1 MRRTITIG
9 AALGLLA
16 LGGSHARAQDATPA
30 TICQIQGSGA
40 ETGMTDA
47 RVAVEGVV
55 TADFVETGLNGFF
68 FQATGCDDDPA
79 TSDGLWAYDDK
90 HDVDVSRGQHV
101 RVTGRIDEYFGLTEI
116 KLDAVTVI
124 TTTLAT
130 VPPPVRIEPPAD
142 RAAAALYLEAFEGM
156 LVDPGPLRTVGGT
169 NHFGDAYTVPA
180 ASTIGHVF
188 RGSETGQGLGL
199 LFPTGWQAFDYGDSI
214 AGAVGPLTFTYDLF
228 KVAVTDAS
236 AETMTVVRSDIQ
248 PERAAPSGPGELTI
262 AAYNI
267 ENFFDT
273 IDDPGKEDIGS
284 TPSPERYPVDVARRA
299 RSIGV
304 YLGMPDVVS
313 VVEVEKIEVLNDLVK
328 HPDLVEANYGTV
340 LVEGNDARGIDNGLL
355 YKQDK
360 LRVLAVE
367 SANTCSATEI
377 KDPGKRCALPG
388 DPAGSNSG
396 WLLYSRPPLVV
407 HLQVKATGGRLTVV
421 VNHFKSKSGGD
432 AATTPTRNAQ
442 AEDNR
447 RLFDQ
452 LKAAEPDV
460 PVLITGDLNDF
471 PDSAPLQ
478 RLTEGGALVD
488 LHKDERFVEPD
499 KAYTYIFSGVAQ
511 ILDYML
517 VEPDFP
523 VNSFGPVHINSDFGS
538 LAEDDLGMDSPHT
551 SDHEP
556 VLMRVGV
563 DVLPSKSWVYLPLAV
578 KVHDIKIGSNGD
590 DPITPPPTP
599 SGPTPIAPTAP
610 PPTAPPAVSPTPT
623 GVPPQ
628 ASPTPAAPLPRF
640 PVRIDT
646 IFFDGDVPR
655 TEDDE
660 YVQITNVSDAEVVL
674 GGWKLVSIEARSE
687 TAFDFPA
694 SFRMTAGQTCR
705 VYTNQSHPEHCGLN
719 WASSQAIWRNAGDVG
734 ELRNGNT
741 AIDRFC
747 FGDRIGECR

>member
-30 TICQIQGSGA
+30 TICEIQGSGA
-40 ETGMTDA
+40 ETGMADQ

-68 FQATGCDDDPA
+68 FQASGCDNDPA
-79 TSDGLWAYDDK
+79 TSDGLWAFDAA

-116 KLDAVTVI
+116 KLDEVAVI
-124 TTTLAT
+124 TTTLAV
-130 VPPPVRIEPPAD
+130 VPAPVRIEPPAD
-142 RAAAALYLEAFEGM
+142 LAAAARYLEAFEGM
-156 LVDPGPLRTVGGT
+156 LVDPGPQRTVGGT

-188 RGSETGQGLGL
+188 RGSESGQGLGL
-199 LFPTGWQAFDYGDSI
+199 LFPTGWQAFDYGDTI
-214 AGAVGPLTFTYDLF
+214 AGAIGPLTYTYDLF
-228 KVAVTDAS
+228 KVAVTAES
-236 AETMTVVRSDIQ
+236 AAALTVQRSGLQ
-248 PERAAPSGPGELTI
+248 PDHAEPSKPGELTI
-262 AAYNI
+262 ASYNI

-273 IDDPGKEDIGS
+273 IDDPGKEDIGT
-284 TPSPERYPVDVARRA
+284 TPSPARYVVDVARRA

-304 YLGMPDVVS
+304 YLGLPDIVG

-328 HPDLVEANYGTV
+328 HPDMIEANYGTV

-355 YKQDK
+355 YKRDK

-367 SANTCSATEI
+367 QANTCSATEI
-377 KDPGKRCALPG
+377 KDPGKTCALPG
-388 DPAGSNSG
+388 GGSG

-407 HLQVKATGGRLTVV
+407 HLQVKATGGLLTAV

-447 RLFDQ
+447 RLLDQ
-452 LKAAEPDV
+452 LHASEPGV
-460 PVLITGDLNDF
+460 PVIIMGDLNDF

-478 RLTEGGALVD
+478 RLTEGGGLVD
-488 LHKDERFVEPD
+488 LHGDARYVESGKD
-499 KAYTYIFSGVAQ
+499 YTYIFNGVAQ

-523 VNSFGPVHINSDFGS
+523 VNAFGPVHINADFGS
-538 LAEDDLGMDSPHT
+538 LAEDDLSMGSPHV
-551 SDHEP
+551 SDHEA
-556 VLMRVGV
+556 VLMRVNV
-563 DVLPSKSWVYLPLAV
+563 VELPQGKSWVYLPLAV
-578 KVHDIKIGSNGD
+578 KAHDIKNGGGD
-590 DPITPPPTP
+590 EPTAIPPTGLP
-599 SGPTPIAPTAP
+599 PTDV
-610 PPTAPPAVSPTPT
+610 PPTAPPA
-623 GVPPQ
+623 
-628 ASPTPAAPLPRF
+628 ASPTPVLPPATPTAAAALPRF
-640 PVRIDT
+640 PIRIDT

-660 YVQITNVSDAEVVL
+660 YVQITNVSDARVVL
-674 GGWKLVSIEARSE
+674 TGWSVVSIEARSE
-687 TAFDFPA
+687 TTFAFPEGFA
-694 SFRMTAGQTCR
+694 MAAGQTCR

-734 ELRNGNT
+734 ELRSGST
-741 AIDRFC
+741 VIDRFC